1 MSKGDGRWPSDT
13 GRVGKSLVGKK
24 LACTGRP
31 IVVRRTILSGWPRAP
46 SPFFVCRALF
56 SSLSVL
62 FSSKSIFLFFIYFFR
77 RTRIPEYSFS
87 AFLFI
92 SLIKHIFQK
101 KNTFLTKH
109 SRNCPTCIRPRASYG
124 SVQHIIKLFLASS
137 SNVSQV

>member
-1 MSKGDGRWPSDT
+1 MAIRHRAGRQKFGGKET
-13 GRVGKSLVGKK
+13 RVHRPANCCTENNPIW
-24 LACTGRP
+24 LAPCTF
-31 IVVRRTILSGWPRAP
+31 S
-46 SPFFVCRALF
+46 FFLCRALF